1 MFEVRGSIF
10 KWRSHDRS
18 PAARGASGARGAQGG
33 LGVGGSGMR
42 GRGREAGRRG
52 RGDDQ
57 RRRVRRACRGRC
69 AAGRAV
75 LVSLSPASPPH
86 STPRTLHP
94 LPTTPAVV
102 ALATRGPWLLPGS
115 PSSPTRPCPCR
126 ASHPSPPCF
135 AALARQRRRV
145 RGLRLRVLP

>member
-69 AAGRAV
+69 ALRAGRAV
-75 LVSLSPASPPH
+75 VVSLSPASSPH

-94 LPTTPAVV
+94 HPPRLPWPRSRKGGLGYCPAAPPAPRASAPV
-102 ALATRGPWLLPGS
+102 AL
-115 PSSPTRPCPCR
+115 PTRPPP
-126 ASHPSPPCF
+126 ASPPS
-135 AALARQRRRV
+135 
-145 RGLRLRVLP
+145 RGSVVVCEG